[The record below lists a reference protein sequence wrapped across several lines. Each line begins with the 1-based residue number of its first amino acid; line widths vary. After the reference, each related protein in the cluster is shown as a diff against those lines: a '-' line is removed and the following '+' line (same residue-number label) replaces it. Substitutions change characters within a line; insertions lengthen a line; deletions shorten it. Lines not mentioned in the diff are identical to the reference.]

1 MGIELL
7 DDLPWREASLV
18 GVGTGEIEIELV
30 ERGFG
35 EELGPAPEG
44 LQVVE
49 LVLDEAVHGLDV
61 TLVSVGGGRDA
72 LVVGAKEGDGRR
84 ATTGRPCAPL
94 RRLAARLRPTRGRSL
109 FVTILIARRLKRS
122 GRSASSLESAEREAS

>member
-1 MGIELL
+1 MISKVFTLSPSCDFCVPGGRRYACRCQTRVTARGNGVDRIPPLRVETVVEEDERKQAEIEGQVGIELL

-44 LQVVE
+44 LQVE
-49 LVLDEAVHGLDV
+49 I
-61 TLVSVGGGRDA
+61 GRA
-72 LVVGAKEGDGRR
+72 HV
-84 ATTGRPCAPL
+84 
-94 RRLAARLRPTRGRSL
+94 
-109 FVTILIARRLKRS
+109 
-122 GRSASSLESAEREAS
+122 